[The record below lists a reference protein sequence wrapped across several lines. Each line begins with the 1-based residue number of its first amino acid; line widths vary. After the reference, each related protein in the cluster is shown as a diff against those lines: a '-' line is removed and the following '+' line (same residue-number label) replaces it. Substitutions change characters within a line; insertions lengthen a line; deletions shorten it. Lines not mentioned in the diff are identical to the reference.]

1 MSLNW
6 PRKRLST
13 TKPPRMR
20 GFLRRNSRVRLKPL
34 RSCGNNSKMNRIN
47 SGGLFQPWH
56 RPRKLR
62 NNLWMV
68 YLLCALLC
76 MVLVPM
82 VTRMHHDLHQ
92 RKRTP
97 TCSNRRSSYSMN
109 LQRGQERN
117 QTWTTEPSSHVLS
130 ECWVKPM
137 LFSSRTQ
144 THRISSISTR
154 VFDDESCSESDSNL
168 VRKEIS
174 VVVADIDQF
183 GATTSRFLE
192 SPATNGIAGFMFSE
206 MHVEEQRLVKL
217 RSKFALQGFHSS
229 VSAATQS

>member
-1 MSLNW
+1 MTIRNVPSFHSASDLYPSQLQRSLQASN
-6 PRKRLST
+6 PCPLPVVKISGT
-13 TKPPRMR
+13 TLPMVTLAVLVAAADQIGLLGRDSLAA
-20 GFLRRNSRVRLKPL
+20 FLPSIQSKTKATTYDSQLAQKETEHNKASRRVRLKPL

-109 LQRGQERN
+109 LQRGQD
-117 QTWTTEPSSHVLS
+117 TE
-130 ECWVKPM
+130 
-137 LFSSRTQ
+137 
-144 THRISSISTR
+144 
-154 VFDDESCSESDSNL
+154 SN
-168 VRKEIS
+168 V
-174 VVVADIDQF
+174 D
-183 GATTSRFLE
+183 
-192 SPATNGIAGFMFSE
+192 
-206 MHVEEQRLVKL
+206 H
-217 RSKFALQGFHSS
+217 
-229 VSAATQS
+229 